1 MLPAE
6 QARSSP
12 SPTVGPEQQADQAV
26 APTWH
31 TVVLLAVFA
40 ALTVL
45 GWLAQRSVQMHAPN
59 AALPHRLVPI
69 QIQAIVF
76 EWATVA
82 WVWFGLRRK
91 GVRLFE
97 LVGGRWPDAKS
108 ILVDILLGGGL
119 WALWIG
125 ISWIENALL
134 GHRLDGIPYPV
145 GLLEGILAIAVA
157 VSAGVCEEIVFR
169 GYFQR
174 QFRVLSG
181 SSVIAVVLQATVFGI
196 AHVYQGVRLA
206 SMVVLYGILFGA
218 LALWRRSLRPGIIA
232 HAWSDIAARLLRV

>member
-1 MLPAE
+1 MSSAE
-6 QARSSP
+6 RTRSP
-12 SPTVGPEQQADQAV
+12 SPSGGPEPFANQAI
-26 APTWH
+26 APAWH
-31 TVVLLAVFA
+31 TVVLLALFA
-40 ALTVL
+40 TLTIL
-45 GWLAQRSVQMHAPN
+45 GWLAQLSAHMHPPSSP
-59 AALPHRLVPI
+59 LPHRLVPL
-69 QIQAIVF
+69 QIEAIVF
-76 EWATVA
+76 EWATAA
-82 WVWFGLRRK
+82 WVWFG
-91 GVRLFE
+91 VRLKGIRLRE

-108 ILVDILLGGGL
+108 ILVDVLLGGGL
-119 WALWIG
+119 WVLWIG

-134 GHRLDGIPYPV
+134 GHRLDAIPYPV

-174 QFRVLSG
+174 QFRALSG
-181 SSVIAVVLQATVFGI
+181 SSAIAVVLQAAVFGI

-206 SMVVLYGILFGA
+206 SMVVLYGILFGV